1 MIANTTDP
9 LATALGVSPMVIET
23 REVLIPVS
31 NNAITDIEYA
41 RTNLYDLLENGHSML
56 NDMLQIAQQAQS
68 AKMYEVVTGLIR
80 TMAQTNLD
88 LVELQQKKKS
98 LTEGDGPRVVNN
110 NLTLTTNDLIRLIKN
125 SGKTE

>member
-31 NNAITDIEYA
+31 NSAITDIEYA